1 MKKAW
6 RVLPVTRPTSLGSG
20 ICPFDQERATHRNP
34 RRFVLY
40 VPTTIYTYTLLYNK
54 ELDDVQY

>member
-40 VPTTIYTYTLLYNK
+40 VPTTIYTLLNNK
-54 ELDDVQY
+54 ELDDMQY